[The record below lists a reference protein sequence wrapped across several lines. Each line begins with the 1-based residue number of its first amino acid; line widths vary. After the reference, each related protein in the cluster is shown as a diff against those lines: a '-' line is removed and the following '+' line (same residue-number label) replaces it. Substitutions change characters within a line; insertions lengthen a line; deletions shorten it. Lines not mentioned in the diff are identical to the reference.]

1 MAERQHLP
9 IGTVVK
15 ANGGEQNLMITTLFP
30 ITEKNGQQGYFDFG
44 AVPLPLGLVSRE
56 MAFFNREDIQE
67 IIYLGYIDANF
78 QQLIENYDELVSQ
91 IAHPHFTVEE
101 YNR

>member
-1 MAERQHLP
+1 MTERQHLP

-56 MAFFNREDIQE
+56 MAFFK
-67 IIYLGYIDANF
+67 
-78 QQLIENYDELVSQ
+78 
-91 IAHPHFTVEE
+91 
-101 YNR
+101 